1 MLKAIKIRLYPNQIQ
16 QTYINQLLGS
26 SRYVYNKCLNFKS
39 LEYELWNNPTG
50 IKDTGKFLLELKQN
64 NPWLKDS
71 HSKVLQQS
79 LINLETA
86 FKNFF
91 KKTSN
96 YPTLKSKH
104 HNQSCRFPV
113 DAISGI
119 KGNRINIIKA
129 LWDIHFKCSSKD
141 MSYLNKNQSL
151 IKSGTLSKT
160 KSGNY
165 YFSILIDKPN
175 KELNKPNNYITGID
189 VGIKNFI
196 IGSEGAVYE
205 NLKFKRSNQSKLNK
219 LHKSLSR
226 KQKGSSNR
234 TKAKIRL
241 AWFYEKLNNQK
252 EYYLHSIINQL
263 LNDNQ
268 IIVIEDLNVSGMMK
282 NHKLAKSIQEL
293 SLNKFKTMLEY
304 KASWYGR
311 EVIKI
316 DRFYPSSKTCGS
328 CGYVN
333 HELTLND
340 REWVC
345 PNCGTIHD
353 RDLNAARNIKNEG
366 LKIKIGM
373 SLPELT
379 PLESKS
385 IDPRRI
391 RKQKVESLIL

>member
-1 MLKAIKIRLYPNQIQ
+1 M
-16 QTYINQLLGS
+16 
-26 SRYVYNKCLNFKS
+26 
-39 LEYELWNNPTG
+39 
-50 IKDTGKFLLELKQN
+50 
-64 NPWLKDS
+64 
-71 HSKVLQQS
+71 
-79 LINLETA
+79 
-86 FKNFF
+86 
-91 KKTSN
+91 
-96 YPTLKSKH
+96 
-104 HNQSCRFPV
+104 

-226 KQKGSSNR
+226 KQKGACNR

-252 EYYLHSIINQL
+252 E
-263 LNDNQ
+263 
-268 IIVIEDLNVSGMMK
+268 
-282 NHKLAKSIQEL
+282 
-293 SLNKFKTMLEY
+293 
-304 KASWYGR
+304 
-311 EVIKI
+311 
-316 DRFYPSSKTCGS
+316 
-328 CGYVN
+328 
-333 HELTLND
+333 
-340 REWVC
+340 
-345 PNCGTIHD
+345 
-353 RDLNAARNIKNEG
+353 
-366 LKIKIGM
+366 
-373 SLPELT
+373 
-379 PLESKS
+379 
-385 IDPRRI
+385 
-391 RKQKVESLIL
+391 